1 MLDHMTR
8 QTEAET
14 YTMPVVVRARGY
26 YLYDRGG
33 KRYIDFFQN
42 HGRAILGH
50 RPEGVQRALK
60 STISRGLVAEYPS
73 IYQGRLE
80 KILAQ
85 LLPDFPYV
93 RIYPQ
98 PGSLGEFLRRTFGT
112 DTVFDPA
119 VGTSPDGCKA
129 SYWRPFLG
137 DGGADTVLLFPILPF
152 PGSFIPEIVCVSD
165 ESLARKLPPAQPS
178 SPLLLDLLIKS
189 VSALLRLYQ
198 SEEAVVARATDNPL
212 KGLFGEPR
220 GPYLLTGLSEEPYR
234 ELYHEAL
241 AAGVVLPPG
250 PEIPMIFPVDYHDG
264 DIAEFRRIA
273 ARYC

>member
-1 MLDHMTR
+1 MLGDMTR
-8 QTEAET
+8 QTGVET

-26 YLYDRGG
+26 YLYDRSG

-80 KILAQ
+80 KRLAQ

-98 PGSLGEFLRRTFGT
+98 HGNVAKFLTQTFGT
-112 DTVFDPA
+112 DMVYDPA
-119 VGTSPDGCKA
+119 CGDSPDGCKV

-137 DGGADTVLLFPILPF
+137 DGGADTVMLFPILPF

-165 ESLARKLPPAQPS
+165 ENLANELPPVQPS
-178 SPLLLDLLIKS
+178 SPLLLDLLVKS
-189 VSALLRLYQ
+189 VSALLRVYQ

-220 GPYLLTGLSEEPYR
+220 GPYLLTGLSEERYR
-234 ELYHEAL
+234 DLYHDAL
-241 AAGVVLPPG
+241 AAGVVLPPDSR
-250 PEIPMIFPVDYHDG
+250 IPMIFPAEYNEG
-264 DIAEFRRIA
+264 DIAEFRKVA
-273 ARYC
+273 ATYC